1 MTKRITAGR
10 AALLVLLAGLLSG
23 CALLRRGADDAVVY
37 EPGPIMVAVA
47 NRNWSQVTI
56 YVEILGQ
63 RRRLGDVPG
72 VSAAEFELPGVFTAR
87 TDLRL
92 VAAPLASRL
101 SFRTGDIVVPP
112 GATIHFSVE
121 NNLRLSSWVVR

>member
-1 MTKRITAGR
+1 MTRRITAGR

-23 CALLRRGADDAVVY
+23 CTLLRRGADDAVVY

-47 NRNWSQVTI
+47 NRNWNQVTI

-63 RRRLGDVPG
+63 RRRLGELPG
-72 VSAAEFELPGVFTAR
+72 VSDAEFELPGLFTVR

-92 VAAPLASRL
+92 VAVPLASRQ

-112 GATIHFSVE
+112 GATIHLSVE